1 MLFIYLTVRGL
12 SCGMQGL
19 GPLHWE
25 HRVLA
30 TGPPGKSQ
38 MTWVYTLPLPLPV
51 VEPFVNCLAFLCL
64 SFFIF
69 NNPNAPLPALPPC
82 LPGCGSHGPSQAPLV
97 PPVSPEHPLLLG
109 VPGSLSILEGVCL
122 ALPPSPS
129 HPSTF
134 TPGEGLLPLP
144 QCAEPRGPRFC
155 VRGPA
160 GL

>member
-1 MLFIYLTVRGL
+1 
-12 SCGMQGL
+12 MQGL

-69 NNPNAPLPALPPC
+69 NMVIIRVL
-82 LPGCGSHGPSQAPLV
+82 SSWVVVKV
-97 PPVSPEHPLLLG
+97 P
-109 VPGSLSILEGVCL
+109 
-122 ALPPSPS
+122 
-129 HPSTF
+129 
-134 TPGEGLLPLP
+134 
-144 QCAEPRGPRFC
+144 
-155 VRGPA
+155 
-160 GL
+160 